1 MCTLPR
7 VVLPDRALCLP
18 TFCHLL
24 QADFLRFFCL
34 QKPKIQK
41 NLKKHIRHEWAVKK
55 ISIVKTSND
64 VVEDLVIKENPAIIS
79 SPSDPKDMPAEPADP
94 PTESPESKNLDEEG
108 QITLNF

>member
-1 MCTLPR
+1 QTIQL
-7 VVLPDRALCLP
+7 D
-18 TFCHLL
+18 
-24 QADFLRFFCL
+24 DFISVKGWKAAGNQLTG
-34 QKPKIQK
+34 
-41 NLKKHIRHEWAVKK
+41 WAVKK

-79 SPSDPKDMPAEPADP
+79 SPSDPKDMPTEPADT